1 MAAGP
6 RGRSGEVKGFVPNR
20 NITRPLIIF
29 LPSNE
34 KPLRRSDASGRA
46 DRVCAK
52 FPAPVKKAGSNSLR
66 ARNNSLRRRV
76 GNSSRKP
83 LHLQLLWRLVSQ
95 KRGRF
100 LEIPCFFPCR
110 RGILAV
116 RRP

>member
-1 MAAGP
+1 MAAGS

-52 FPAPVKKAGSNSLR
+52 FPAPVKKPEVIPC
-66 ARNNSLRRRV
+66 AREIIPCAV
-76 GNSSRKP
+76 AWET
-83 LHLQLLWRLVSQ
+83 HLASHCTSHCICSCFG
-95 KRGRF
+95 GRF
-100 LEIPCFFPCR
+100 RKKEADSSKFP
-110 RGILAV
+110 AF
-116 RRP
+116 